1 MTKVLN
7 PVIWLWIFAI
17 LNLVMGSGPALLDGQ
32 SVAEMG
38 WGEGNT
44 GEHDAMYET
53 LLGISLALFSILTAG
68 IALFTSGAARAKMTA
83 LVGVSMIGLMVV
95 WLIYANAEDYDFG
108 GPMIIIP
115 IAMFSMLTLSGLA
128 NLKSAE

>member
-7 PVIWLWIFAI
+7 PVIWLWVFAI

-53 LLGISLALFSILTAG
+53 LLGITLALFSIHTAG
-68 IALFTSGAARAKMTA
+68 IDLLTWRPPRAKIT
-83 LVGVSMIGLMVV
+83 
-95 WLIYANAEDYDFG
+95 
-108 GPMIIIP
+108 
-115 IAMFSMLTLSGLA
+115 A
-128 NLKSAE
+128 NLRLSMVA

>member
-1 MTKVLN
+1 MV
-7 PVIWLWIFAI
+7 
-17 LNLVMGSGPALLDGQ
+17 ALL
-32 SVAEMG
+32 SV
-38 WGEGNT
+38 
-44 GEHDAMYET
+44 
-53 LLGISLALFSILTAG
+53 FTAG

-115 IAMFSMLTLSGLA
+115 IALFSMLTLSGLA

>member
-7 PVIWLWIFAI
+7 PVIWLWVFAI

-53 LLGISLALFSILTAG
+53 LLGITLALFSILTAG

-83 LVGVSMIGLMVV
+83 LVGVSMIGLMAVS
-95 WLIYANAEDYDFG
+95 YTH
-108 GPMIIIP
+108 
-115 IAMFSMLTLSGLA
+115 LTLPTIYSV
-128 NLKSAE
+128 